1 MIINLME
8 HIINV
13 LGLLGSIGVGLSLI
27 PQTYKSIN
35 SNEKSLSLPFIII
48 TFISSTFMIIY
59 SSYYVI
65 IPMLIA
71 NFSVFINITILL
83 ILYIKRNN

>member
-1 MIINLME
+1 MIINSME
-8 HIINV
+8 HIINI
-13 LGLLGSIGVGLSLI
+13 LGLSGSIGVGLSLI
-27 PQTYKSIN
+27 PQTYKTIN

-59 SSYYVI
+59 AGYYLI

-71 NFSVFINITILL
+71 NLSVFINILL

>member
-1 MIINLME
+1 ME